1 MASLFALL
9 SQNNRNLQ
17 TRKGLILLGL
27 QNDFISPDGK
37 LPVPDTDFLKSI
49 TELVPAFREFG
60 DVIWVR
66 SEFATTR
73 PVHAADTNG
82 DVVIAGGSSGMD
94 PALEYSDDEETAVQ
108 SDLKTRKTA
117 HSPTNTEVKD
127 EEDDEELFLSRTTTR
142 EPCCIRGSRGAEYC
156 DEVKALIKKGKDL
169 EVTKSHYSAFGSTS
183 LLMTL
188 RSKLIT
194 ELYVCGCITNLSVYA
209 SAMDAARYGI
219 KITLIDD
226 CLGYRKQDRHDSAV
240 KQLKDFMEARTMR
253 WQTVLDRLRNPSDD
267 ADGSEYSYE
276 EASEASDDMEQMPT
290 AGPRPGEMTALEA
303 DSEDSDEEVQ
313 PSISPLVH
321 RHSLELRYLS
331 KNSGSHL
338 IPAAGRPR
346 KSLDEPSQLSSSRRT
361 STAKESRNGQGAENR
376 KSNRPS
382 VTSTGKLRAHDSPRH
397 KKQPGPNLKPQATL
411 NTQSAYDTAPKSS
424 GLKKRPDL
432 AALPAVANLS
442 PSDITG
448 YGTMAQA
455 AETQEESSP
464 PLAHTRATKD
474 RPLLGDDM
482 ERESAGSRIRY
493 DLLPE
498 HISRIMF
505 HELEREVDWQKMY
518 HQAGEVPRL
527 VCCQGSVGNDG
538 SMPVYRH
545 PSDQSVP
552 LQPWTTN
559 VDLVRKA
566 AEKIVGHPL
575 NHVLI
580 QLYRNGND
588 YISEHSDKTLDVAP
602 RSNIV
607 NVSFGAQRTM
617 RLRTKRR
624 ALTSEPKPP
633 ERSTYRIPMPHNSML
648 TMSLATNAQ
657 YLHGIKADKR
667 PRCELVEEEKAYNGQ
682 RISLTFRHIATFIN
696 EDSSR
701 IWGQGAIGKTRKT
714 ARSVI
719 NGDPA
724 ESERMVRAFAAENQA
739 SSIRWEGTYGDGF
752 DVLHLKSAG

>member
-303 DSEDSDEEVQ
+303 DSEDSDEEQ
-313 PSISPLVH
+313 PADPASLLMSLRNFRAPAVPLPPKKAAMDKELKIANPIVHQSP
-321 RHSLELRYLS
+321 
-331 KNSGSHL
+331 
-338 IPAAGRPR
+338 
-346 KSLDEPSQLSSSRRT
+346 
-361 STAKESRNGQGAENR
+361 
-376 KSNRPS
+376 
-382 VTSTGKLRAHDSPRH
+382 
-397 KKQPGPNLKPQATL
+397 QPGPNLKPQATL